1 VPGDRS
7 LSERFRR
14 PAITVVH
21 RYDFGADAALVG
33 HDLGRP
39 EAWDALRTR
48 TTGPFA
54 LPPTAE
60 QLRRTA
66 REDEALVARAATIS
80 RWLDG
85 EGITSVA
92 SYGVGVGRL
101 EVLLREARP
110 DRELILT
117 EYAPANVERLRE
129 LLPGVDVRRHDLL
142 AEPPLD
148 AELHLM
154 HRIDTEL
161 SNAQWRRVLHGF
173 AAERILW
180 LAAGLAGPRQ
190 LALQLLAPRRPRRRT
205 RAGLLRTEA
214 AFESLWAATH
224 RAQTVDAGDLRAWA
238 LEPRR

>member
-1 VPGDRS
+1 VRHDRS
-7 LSERFRR
+7 VYERLRR

-33 HDLGRP
+33 DDLGRP

-48 TTGPFA
+48 TTGPFSLPATGEA
-54 LPPTAE
+54 LRKA
-60 QLRRTA
+60 A
-66 REDEALVARAATIS
+66 REDAELMARATAIS

-85 EGITSVA
+85 LGITSVA

-101 EVLLREARP
+101 ELLLREARP
-110 DRELILT
+110 ERELILT

-129 LLPGVDVRRHDLL
+129 LLPGADVRRHDLL
-142 AEPPLD
+142 ADPPLD

-161 SNAQWRRVLHGF
+161 GNSQWRTVLQGF
-173 AAERILW
+173 ARERILW

-190 LALQLLAPRRPRRRT
+190 LALHMLASRRPGRRT